1 MKKII
6 PFLSLLLILSSCNF
20 NKSNKIDLIPYLDN
34 GLYGYFDFD
43 GKIVITPQFKQA
55 TVFRDGLALVQADGD
70 ENLWGFIDASGKYVI
85 KPEYKDATV
94 FSEEIAWVVSDNSAP
109 KAINTK
115 GEVLFTLKQA
125 NKVRYFSNSLAAF
138 SVVNSDDNS
147 EKWGFVDAQG
157 NQKIT
162 AQFDMVGYFSENL
175 CAVRNTSGK
184 WGYIDNTGKI
194 IINYQF
200 DGALAFTDGNATVSL
215 DGKYGIINNSG
226 EYIINPQY
234 KSIYKDGELYNIN
247 QDRKYG
253 WVDKEGKYIINPQF
267 DDALFFLSNDLC
279 PVKISKDWGYVN
291 KEGKIIIN
299 GQFQKAFPFIG
310 DKAIVKSGDS
320 YGVIDKEGKY
330 IVNPQ
335 FKDIGDDLIMYL
347 FQSIVPG
354 SIKSEIETDYINLD
368 GILSAVDFEKPE
380 NIGFDEGFNSI
391 LKKLN
396 LSPDSFGYNDNEN
409 YLFRNKKIN
418 NEVQYSFAMEGN
430 IKLMNDD
437 TYEFYISK
445 EKPLS
450 FLYEFYLSGKAYGRA
465 ESIQK
470 EFESKLDNYS
480 LIKKGFISGRYISI
494 YKGTKSIV
502 MIGNY
507 NSNEIFVKILPTNF
521 QFDKMYLNSIV
532 QDKNT
537 SIENNEN
544 YDYSYGQEAPIED
557 AVVVDTAAVYTDY

>member
-1 MKKII
+1 MLKKLIS
-6 PFLSLLLILSSCNF
+6 FLSLILLLSSCNF
-20 NKSNKIDLIPYLDN
+20 NKTNKIDLIPYLDN
-34 GLYGYFDFD
+34 GLYGYFDFE

-70 ENLWGFIDASGKYVI
+70 ENLWGFIDSSGKYVI

-94 FSEEIAWVVSDNSAP
+94 FNEEIAWVVSENSAP

-115 GEVLFTLKQA
+115 GEFLFTLKDA

-138 SVVNSDDNS
+138 SVVNSDDNT
-147 EKWGFVDAQG
+147 EKWGFVDLKG
-157 NQKIT
+157 NQKII
-162 AQFDMVGYFSENL
+162 AQFDKVGYFSENL

-184 WGYIDNTGKI
+184 WGYIDNTGKL

-200 DGALAFTDGNATVSL
+200 DDALGFIDGNATVSL

-226 EYIINPQY
+226 GYIINPQY
-234 KSIYKDGELYNIN
+234 SGIFNDGEFYKII
-247 QDRKYG
+247 QDKKHG
-253 WVDKEGKYIINPQF
+253 WVDKEGKYFINPQF
-267 DDALFFLSNDLC
+267 DDAILFLGNDLS

-299 GQFQKAFPFIG
+299 GQFQRAFPFIG
-310 DKAIVKSGDS
+310 DKAIVKLGDS

-330 IVNPQ
+330 VVNPQ
-335 FKDIGDDLIMYL
+335 FKDIGSDLIMYL
-347 FQSIVPG
+347 LKPIVQG
-354 SIKSEIETDYINLD
+354 CIKSEIETDFINLD
-368 GILSAVDFEKPE
+368 GVLSAVNFEKPE
-380 NIGFDEGFNSI
+380 NISFDYDFYSI

-396 LSPDSFGYNDNEN
+396 LSPDSFEYNKNDN
-409 YLFRNKKIN
+409 YLFTNKKIN
-418 NEVQYSFAMEGN
+418 NDVSYSFSIEGK

-450 FLYEFYLSGKAYGRA
+450 FKYEIYLGGGKAYGRA

-470 EFESKLDNYS
+470 ELELKIDNYS

-494 YKGTKSIV
+494 FRGTKSTV

-507 NSNEIFVKILPTNF
+507 NSNMIFVKILPADF
-521 QFDKMYLNSIV
+521 QFDQVYLNSIV
-532 QDKNT
+532 QDKKT
-537 SIENNEN
+537 SIENNDN
-544 YDYSYGQEAPIED
+544 YDYGKVS
-557 AVVVDTAAVYTDY
+557 VVNEVPVDTAYYPID